1 MLKKTVSTS
10 LPPPM
15 SWRENMSSEE
25 RRTFG
30 AHLSARLERL
40 PSARPV
46 WLIICALALG
56 GWFELYDVF
65 LTAYVGPGM
74 VREGIFSHQSHSFFD
89 LTSLGAFVAA
99 MFLGV
104 FVGTLLIANLADRI
118 GRRKVFVIALLV
130 YAIASGIMA
139 FQHDPYAIVFW
150 RVISGIGVG
159 AELVTIDAYVSEF
172 IPARL
177 RGRSYAFVQAIQYT
191 SIPTIAFLSWQLVPL
206 APMGLTGWRWV
217 VLFGC
222 VGAVVVWL
230 IRMGLPES
238 PRWLVQKERYKEAE
252 DVVRRLEAKVMKSTG
267 EPLPEVLTSDIIPV
281 EVTKPG
287 VKNEMWRA
295 PYRRRTIMLLVFN
308 FFQSIGYYG
317 FASWIPTL
325 LAMKGVNFTHSLLY
339 SFVIAFAS
347 PLGPLIAMMFA
358 DKIERKWL
366 VSGSAL
372 AIAIVGTVFSWQSQ
386 AAMLVVL
393 GLLLS
398 LASTCMTFSYRTY
411 QAELFPTRFRA
422 KAIGMVYSVSR
433 ISGMLSGFTISWIL
447 HEAGVNGVFLLIS
460 FAMAIVVFTIGI
472 FGPRTLNRRLEE
484 ISP

>member
-1 MLKKTVSTS
+1 MSKKISLSQS

-15 SWRENMSSEE
+15 AWRDNFTPEE
-25 RRTFG
+25 GKVFG
-30 AHLSARLERL
+30 AQLSARLERL
-40 PSARPV
+40 PAARPL
-46 WLIICALALG
+46 WLIIFALALG
-56 GWFELYDVF
+56 GWFEVYDVF

-74 VREGIFSHQSHSFFD
+74 VREGIFTHGSHNFFD
-89 LTSLGAFVAA
+89 PGSLGAFVAA

-104 FVGTLLIANLADRI
+104 FLGTLLIANLADRM
-118 GRRKVFVIALLV
+118 GRRKVFIIALLV

-139 FQHDPYAIVFW
+139 FQHHPYAIVFW
-150 RVISGIGVG
+150 RIVSGIGVG

-206 APMGLTGWRWV
+206 EPFGLSGWRWV

-222 VGAVVVWL
+222 IGAVVVWL

-238 PRWLVQKERYKEAE
+238 PRWLVEQERYKEAE
-252 DVVRRLEAKVMKSTG
+252 DIVRRLEARVAKSTG
-267 EPLPEVLTSDIIPV
+267 AVLPPIDMASTKLV
-281 EVTKPG
+281 ENVSV
-287 VKNEMWRA
+287 VKNEMWRP
-295 PYRRRTIMLLVFN
+295 PYRSRTIMLLVFN

-325 LAMKGVNFTHSLLY
+325 LAAKGVTFTHSLMY
-339 SFVIAFAS
+339 SFLIAFAS
-347 PLGPLIAMMFA
+347 PLGPMLAMTFA
-358 DKIERKWL
+358 DRIERKWL

-372 AIAIVGTVFSWQSQ
+372 AIALIGTVFSWQSQ
-386 AAMLVVL
+386 PVMLVTL

-398 LASTCMTFSYRTY
+398 LASTCMTFSYRAY

-433 ISGMLSGFTISWIL
+433 ISGMLSGFTIAWVL
-447 HEAGVNGVFLLIS
+447 HEMGVGSVFMVIS
-460 FAMAIVVFTIGI
+460 IAMAIVVFTIGI

-484 ISP
+484 INT